1 MPWFD
6 WFHGGIYMSARFMV
20 LMTLALLVGAATAK
34 AEQVI
39 TVTTTVTAQQQA
51 EENARTG
58 RLAHCRVLNGRRE
71 GVGYSSSSPQ
81 QAIELCCFFRDAQR
95 GRYRIVEQGVA
106 RGPRGWFA
114 VIRYE

>member
-1 MPWFD
+1 
-6 WFHGGIYMSARFMV
+6 MSARFMV
-20 LMTLALLVGAATAK
+20 AMTFALLMGGFAQ

-39 TVTTTVTAQQQA
+39 TVTTTITAQAQA
-51 EENARTG
+51 DENARTG
-58 RLAHCRVLNGRRE
+58 RMAHCRVLNGRRE
-71 GVGYSSSSPQ
+71 GIGFSSSSAQ
-81 QAIELCCFFRDAQR
+81 QAIESSCYWRDAQR

>member
-1 MPWFD
+1 
-6 WFHGGIYMSARFMV
+6 MSARFMMM
-20 LMTLALLVGAATAK
+20 MTLALLMGAGVAQ

-39 TVTTTVTAQQQA
+39 TVTITAQQQA
-51 EENARTG
+51 DENARTG
-58 RLAHCRVLNGRRE
+58 RMAHCRVLNGRRE
-71 GVGYSSSSPQ
+71 GVGFSSSSAQ
-81 QAIELCCFFRDAQR
+81 QAIESCCFFRDAQR

>member
-1 MPWFD
+1 M
-6 WFHGGIYMSARFMV
+6 RFAMLMV
-20 LMTLALLVGAATAK
+20 CVLSCCAATAK

-39 TVTTTVTAQQQA
+39 TVTTIVSAQQQA

-81 QAIELCCFFRDAQR
+81 QAIESCCFWRDAQR
-95 GRYRIVEQGVA
+95 GRYRIVEQAVA

>member
-1 MPWFD
+1 
-6 WFHGGIYMSARFMV
+6 MV
-20 LMTLALLVGAATAK
+20 AMTLALLLGAASAQ

-39 TVTTTVTAQQQA
+39 TVTTIVSAQQQA
-51 EENARTG
+51 DENARTG
-58 RLAHCRVLNGRRE
+58 RMAHCRILNGRRE
-71 GVGYSSSSPQ
+71 GIGFSSSSAQ
-81 QAIELCCFFRDAQR
+81 QAVESCCFYRDAQR